1 MYSDPDLKS
10 HLLNSS
16 TIKNNA
22 LIIAEWNLN
31 YADNIKQIGNY
42 RHRPLEDSSP
52 FYNPYPS
59 FDATDASKAYTG
71 ATDADIV
78 VDGGVDSDGVPI
90 TFKSI
95 KEKNNLLYSLED
107 CFGRF
112 RPRSGINK
120 FVYFNDK
127 TLIPNPNNRMHLR
140 PRYYTADKDDKFKYW
155 TSFRTEDGMERG
167 ISKAG
172 DSGPFIDDTAPF
184 IVYKDKV
191 PANRIVVKMQTQVG
205 SVDLSSNFGYP
216 DPFYGSQNASTPS
229 SWKIQKLT
237 SNNIWEDLLDYGN
250 MPTDIASDGYLE
262 LAYGLIVP
270 NEYKDIFVYAGEYS
284 SRLALPTASVNGYAY
299 LIKTNESDKGT
310 FAIWIDDLLDYA
322 LFDAEYGWYEN
333 GQEIRSKTQY
343 VTDLTSPDS
352 FDSATSSEPTSY
364 REFDYLYGLRLV
376 VKIMKKEDATFD
388 LIELSPRLSVD
399 LSDKTSRYSI
409 EKTASDLGVTGMPVG
424 QLIASTGSIDLFDY
438 DQAFSENNSAS
449 LISKFSNKNLQ
460 FKFYEVM
467 SEVLAADG
475 NIYDYYVPV
484 KTMYS
489 EGFPVIDATKRSVE
503 ITLRD
508 FYLYLESTTAPQIFL
523 TDVSLTYA
531 ISVLLDSVGISNY
544 KFYRVQN
551 EKDPIIPYFF
561 ISPDTSVAE
570 VLNSLAVSTQTAMF
584 FDELNN
590 FVLMTKNYIMPTANE
605 RETDVTISD
614 STNIISVSQTTNHVY
629 NDGKI
634 NYTTR
639 YIQREFPQIQ
649 QATKLANEYT
659 WMYKPVELWEI
670 APSDNIT
677 PINEEPVSQS
687 SAYALAAY
695 SLSTTLNAEP
705 PTVVNGLVTN
715 NVIDFGE
722 SILASSIGRYSGYF
736 YANGEIIKYD
746 AVEFSVSGLG
756 NVWVSD
762 IQEYKD
768 YFAKLTRN
776 GKIFPTGR
784 VRIYAEP
791 AYNTDGSMK
800 SGDVVKHGR
809 SQFGTP
815 ITSHPAGIS
824 SEWTNGSRFNGCE
837 MDYSKLINGGTFT
850 TISGKAGLGKLEKAK
865 QTTVGGIVKTYL
877 SSTNIPE
884 SVVNSLKTTKNNPGS
899 IQSSALVMNGP
910 SFTTVEKPA
919 DLVSYVYK
927 PLANRFVHFGT
938 RMRIIGK
945 TSATSD
951 VTQSPTGSMPYFDQ
965 VGGSSG
971 GMAILLNPETNNGYY
986 FEIAA
991 LTDTKLATTDSS
1003 SNLKNVFFYKVQK
1016 QNGAADIA
1024 KAIPITLWSGLTAIS
1039 VDDGNFVGQSRV
1051 YAEEVPTVY
1060 DLSVEYVN
1068 NAKSRTFYLYINGKI
1083 VAVVEDT
1090 DPIVDVNSNNMAL
1103 FIRGSSRVMFE
1114 NLYALTTNYGQNASS
1129 LIDAPI
1135 ASKAFL
1141 DRNITTTDSFNKYS
1155 LSGAIQQTY
1164 LSGISSATTPEY
1176 NIYYEEF
1183 GTIMREA
1190 SYFNVRFDG
1199 KAYPALI
1206 AKMAPVQ
1213 NYLKGYTVSGFTSS
1227 PYGAEFLVFNNTDT
1241 TLVLDDSSGN
1251 YLRIH
1256 GIAFTQQSQN
1266 ELTVDQYFNKKSD
1279 FSSLKFNGNVMSQAK
1294 KEFDDIKNSR
1304 ITYGKKDFTLD
1315 VPFIQNSDSANDMMD
1330 WMIKKVM
1337 KPRKSIGIEMFPM
1350 PTLQLGDIVDLD
1362 YVKNDV
1368 NELSESRFVVYSIEY
1383 KRQESGPSMTVYLS
1397 EVV

>member
-1 MYSDPDLKS
+1 MYSDPDLQS
-10 HLLNSS
+10 HLIDSS
-16 TIKNNA
+16 TIKSTA
-22 LIIAEWNLN
+22 LVVAEWNLN

-42 RHRPLEDSSP
+42 RHRPLDASSP

-59 FDATDASKAYTG
+59 FDALDASKAYTG

-78 VDGGVDSDGVPI
+78 VDGGVDSNGVPI

-107 CFGRF
+107 CFSRF

-155 TSFRTEDGMERG
+155 TSFRTEDGIERG
-167 ISKAG
+167 ISKSG
-172 DSGPFIDDTAPF
+172 PTGPFIDDTVPF
-184 IVYKDKV
+184 VVYKDKV
-191 PANRIVVKMQTQVG
+191 PANRIVIKMQTGVG
-205 SVDLSSNFGYP
+205 SIDLSEGLGYN
-216 DPFYGSQNASTPS
+216 DPFYGAENAKTPS
-229 SWKIQKLT
+229 SWKIQKLNA
-237 SNNIWEDLLDYGN
+237 NNLWEDLIGFGD
-250 MPTDIASDGYLE
+250 MPVDIPADGYVE

-270 NEYKDIFVYAGEYS
+270 DEYKDIFVYAGTYS
-284 SRLALPTASVNGYAY
+284 SRLALPTMSINGYAY

-310 FAIWIDDLLDYA
+310 FAIWVDDLLDYA
-322 LFDAEYGWYEN
+322 LFPAEYGWYEN
-333 GQEIRSKTQY
+333 SQTISSKTQY
-343 VTDLTSPDS
+343 ITDLTNPDS
-352 FDSATSSEPTSY
+352 FDSPTSSESVSY
-364 REFDYLYGLRLV
+364 REFDYLYGLRVV
-376 VKIMKKEDATFD
+376 VKIMGKEETTFD
-388 LIELSPRLSVD
+388 LIELSPRLAVD
-399 LSDKTSRYSI
+399 LSDKTSEYSV

-424 QLIASTGSIDLFDY
+424 QLIASTGSIRLFDH
-438 DQAFSENNSAS
+438 DQAFSENNADS
-449 LISKFSNKNLQ
+449 LISKLSTKNLQ
-460 FKFYEVM
+460 FKFYEVV
-467 SEVLAADG
+467 SEVPSSDG

-489 EGFPVIDATKRSVE
+489 EGFPTIDPTNREVS

-531 ISVLLDSVGISNY
+531 ISVLLDSVGVSNY
-544 KFYRVQN
+544 SFSRVDN

-561 ISPDTSVAE
+561 IAPDISVAE
-570 VLNSLAVSTQTAMF
+570 VLNDLAVSTQTVMF
-584 FDELNN
+584 FDEQNV
-590 FVLMTKNYIMPTANE
+590 FTLMTKNYIMPSTDE
-605 RETDVTISD
+605 RETDAILSD
-614 STNIISVSQTTNHVY
+614 SDSIISVSQTTNHVY
-629 NDGKI
+629 NDGRI
-634 NYTTR
+634 NYVTR

-649 QATKLANEYT
+649 QATKQVNSYT

-670 APSDNIT
+670 SPSDNIT

-687 SAYALAAY
+687 AAYALAAY
-695 SLSTTLNAEP
+695 ALSTSLNALP
-705 PTVVNGLVTN
+705 PTVVDGVVTN
-715 NVIDFGE
+715 NTIDFGE

-736 YANGEIIKYD
+736 YANGEVIKYD
-746 AVEFSVSGLG
+746 AVEFSVSGIG
-756 NVWVSD
+756 NVWISD

-791 AYNTDGSMK
+791 AYNSDGSLK
-800 SGDVVKHGR
+800 SGDVIKHGR

-815 ITSHPAGIS
+815 IASHSAGIS
-824 SEWTNGSRFNGCE
+824 SQWTDGIRFRSCE
-837 MDYSKLINGGTFT
+837 MDYDKLINGGTFT
-850 TISGKAGLGKLEKAK
+850 TNSGVAGIGKLQKAK
-865 QTTVGGIVKTYL
+865 QTTVGGIIKSYL

-910 SFTTVEKPA
+910 SFTTIEKPA

-927 PLANRFVHFGT
+927 PLESRFVHFGT

-945 TSATSD
+945 ASATSD
-951 VTQSPTGSMPYFDQ
+951 ITQSPTGSMSYFGQ
-965 VGGSSG
+965 TGGSSG
-971 GMAILLNPETNNGYY
+971 GMAVLVNPETNNGYY

-991 LTDTKLATTDSS
+991 LTDTKIATTDTS
-1003 SNLKNVFFYKVQK
+1003 SNIKNVFFYKVQK
-1016 QNGAADIA
+1016 QEGAADIA
-1024 KAIPITLWSGLTAIS
+1024 KAIPVTLWSGLTSIS
-1039 VDDGNFVGQSRV
+1039 VDDGNFVGQSRM

-1068 NAKSRTFYLYINGKI
+1068 NANSRTFYLYINGRVI
-1083 VAVVEDT
+1083 AVVEDK

-1114 NLYALTTNYGQNASS
+1114 NLYALSSNYSQNASS

-1155 LSGAIQQTY
+1155 LSGAIQETY

-1176 NIYYEEF
+1176 NIVYEEF
-1183 GTIMREA
+1183 GTIMREVA
-1190 SYFNVRFDG
+1190 YFNVRFDG

-1266 ELTVDQYFNKKSD
+1266 ELTVDEYFNKKSD
-1279 FSSLKFNGNVMSQAK
+1279 FSSLKFNGNAISQSK
-1294 KEFDDIKNSR
+1294 KDFDDIKNSR

-1315 VPFIQNSDSANDMMD
+1315 VPFIQNSDSANDMMS
-1330 WMIKKVM
+1330 WVIKKVM

-1350 PTLQLGDIVDLD
+1350 PTLQLGDIVELD
-1362 YVKNDV
+1362 YVKNNVD
-1368 NELSESRFVVYSIEY
+1368 ELSDSRFVVYSIEY
-1383 KRQESGPSMTVYLS
+1383 GRKESGPNMTVYLS

>member
-10 HLLNSS
+10 HLLSSS

-22 LIIAEWNLN
+22 LILAEWNLN

-42 RHRPLEDSSP
+42 RYRPLEASSP
-52 FYNPYPS
+52 FYSPYPS
-59 FDATDASKAYTG
+59 FDAADVSKAYTG

-95 KEKNNLLYSLED
+95 KERNSLLYSLED

-127 TLIPNPNNRMHLR
+127 TLIPNANNRMHLR

-155 TSFRTEDGMERG
+155 TSFRTEDGLERG
-167 ISKAG
+167 ISKVG
-172 DSGPFIDDTAPF
+172 SSGPFIDDTAPF
-184 IVYKDKV
+184 VVYKEKV
-191 PANRIVVKMQTQVG
+191 PANRVVIKMQTGVG
-205 SVDLSSNFGYP
+205 SVDLSSNLGFD
-216 DPFYGSQNASTPS
+216 DPFFGSENSKTPS

-237 SNNIWEDLLDYGN
+237 SNNIWEDMIGFGD
-250 MPTDIASDGYLE
+250 MPVDIASDGYVE
-262 LAYGLIVP
+262 LAYGLILP
-270 NEYKDIFVYAGEYS
+270 GEYKDIFVYAGTYS
-284 SRLALPTASVNGYAY
+284 SRLALPTMSANGYAY

-310 FAIWIDDLLDYA
+310 FAIWMDDLLDYA
-322 LFDAEYGWYEN
+322 LFPAEYGWYEN
-333 GQEIRSKTQY
+333 SQVISSKTPY
-343 VTDLTSPDS
+343 VTDLTNPDS
-352 FDSATSSEPTSY
+352 FDAQSGEEPIAY
-364 REFDYLYGLRLV
+364 REFEYLYGLRVV
-376 VKIMKKEDATFD
+376 VKIMNKSEATFD
-388 LIELSPRLSVD
+388 LIELSPRLAVNI
-399 LSDKTSRYSI
+399 SDKTVEYSI

-438 DQAFSENNSAS
+438 DQAFSENNTES
-449 LISKFSNKNLQ
+449 LVSKLSNKNLQ
-460 FKFYEVM
+460 FKFYEIV
-467 SEVLAADG
+467 SEVLATDD
-475 NIYDYYVPV
+475 NLYDYYVPV

-489 EGFPVIDATKRSVE
+489 EGFPTIDATKRKVS

-531 ISVLLDSVGISNY
+531 ISVLLDSVGVSNY
-544 KFYRVQN
+544 RFLRVSD

-561 ISPDTSVAE
+561 VSPDTSVAE
-570 VLNSLAVSTQTAMF
+570 VLNDLAVSTQTAMF
-584 FDELNN
+584 FDEENN
-590 FVLMTKNYIMPTANE
+590 FVMMTKNYIMPAADE

-639 YIQREFPQIQ
+639 YIQKEMTVS
-649 QATKLANEYT
+649 QAFGLANEKT
-659 WMYKPVELWEI
+659 WMYKPVELWEVSPPNVI
-670 APSDNIT
+670 D
-677 PINEEPVSQS
+677 PINEEPNAQL
-687 SAYALAAY
+687 SAYTLTAH
-695 SLSTTLNAEP
+695 SLSTSLNALP
-705 PTVVNGLVTN
+705 PKVVDGVMTN

-722 SILASSIGRYSGYF
+722 SILNSIKPRYSGYF
-736 YANGEIIKYD
+736 YAAGEIIKYD
-746 AVEFSVSGLG
+746 ALEFSVSGFG
-756 NVWVSD
+756 NVWISD
-762 IQEYKD
+762 IQEYRD
-768 YFAKLTRN
+768 YFSKLTFK

-791 AYNTDGSMK
+791 AYNLDGSLK
-800 SGDVVKHGR
+800 SGDVIKHGR
-809 SQFGTP
+809 AQFGTT
-815 ITSHPAGIS
+815 ITSHSAGIS
-824 SEWTNGSRFNGCE
+824 SEWTDGTRFNGCE
-837 MDYSKLINGGTFT
+837 MDYDKLVNGGSFT
-850 TISGKAGLGKLEKAK
+850 TNSGKAGLGKLQKAK
-865 QTTVGGIVKTYL
+865 QTTVGGIIKTL
-877 SSTNIPE
+877 FASKNIPE
-884 SVVNSLKTTKNNPGS
+884 SVTNSLKTTKNNPGS

-927 PLANRFVHFGT
+927 PLENRFVHFGT

-951 VTQSPTGSMPYFDQ
+951 ITQSPTGSMSYFDQ
-965 VGGSSG
+965 VGGTSG

-991 LTDTKLATTDSS
+991 LTDTKLSTTDTT
-1003 SNLKNVFFYKVQK
+1003 SNIKNVFFYKVQK
-1016 QNGAADIA
+1016 QEGAADIA
-1024 KAIPITLWSGLTAIS
+1024 KAIPVTLWSGLTNIS
-1039 VDDGNFVGQSRV
+1039 VDDGSFVGQSRV
-1051 YAEEVPTVY
+1051 YSEESAIY

-1083 VAVVEDT
+1083 IAVVEDT
-1090 DPIVDVNSNNMAL
+1090 DPLVDVNSNNVAL

-1114 NLYALTTNYGQNASS
+1114 NLYALSSNYSQNASS
-1129 LIDAPI
+1129 LVSAPI
-1135 ASKAFL
+1135 TSQAFL
-1141 DRNITTTDSFNKYS
+1141 DRNIATTESFNKYAI
-1155 LSGAIQQTY
+1155 SGAIQQTY
-1164 LSGISSATTPEY
+1164 LSGISSSTTPEY

-1190 SYFNVRFDG
+1190 AYFNVRFDG

-1206 AKMAPVQ
+1206 AKMAPAK
-1213 NYLKGYTVSGFTSS
+1213 NPFKGYTISGFNPS
-1227 PYGAEFLVFNNTDT
+1227 PYGAEFLIFNNTDT
-1241 TLVLDDSSGN
+1241 YIGLDDTSGN
-1251 YLRIH
+1251 YLRIQ
-1256 GIAFTQQSQN
+1256 GVAFTQQAQN
-1266 ELTVDQYFNKKSD
+1266 ELTVDEYFDKKSD
-1279 FSSLKFNGNVMSQAK
+1279 FSSLKFNGNVISQAK
-1294 KEFDDIKNSR
+1294 KDFQDIKNSR
-1304 ITYGKKDFTLD
+1304 ITYGKKDFSLD

-1350 PTLQLGDIVDLD
+1350 PTLQLGDIVELE
-1362 YVKNDV
+1362 YEKNGI
-1368 NELSESRFVVYSIEY
+1368 NELSDSRFVVYSIEY
-1383 KRQESGPSMTVYLS
+1383 ARKKTGPSMKVYLS